1 VKRELKI
8 FACMVAVFVAAYFL
22 PLSDPAVKGAV
33 VEAFK
38 LLQWYAREHTLACV
52 VPALF
57 IAGGIIT
64 FLSQAQVLRHMGPRS
79 NKLVAY
85 SVASVSGAVLAV
97 CSCSVLPIFA
107 GIYRLGAGLG
117 PASAF
122 LYSGPA
128 INILAIFL
136 TARVLGLPLGV
147 ARAVG
152 AVAFAFVVG
161 LAMAA
166 TFRKGEREKAQAALQ
181 MPEPE
186 APRRPLWK
194 TALFFGGM
202 VAFLVFSDW
211 YNPGD
216 VSVRTTGGERF
227 RAVRLQEM
235 KDETV
240 FQLREDWDDYASG
253 EKITLAKA
261 AIADVEEAKTWVIA
275 VHRVKWY
282 LAAVMATAVGLM
294 VWRWFAWD
302 EVKQWLHN
310 TWGFAK
316 LLVPLLFGGVFVV
329 GFVGTLLPERTVAGL
344 VGDNSLR
351 SNLVASVVGAFWYF
365 ATLTE
370 IPICQA
376 LGKLG
381 MHSGPMLAL
390 LLAGPALSL
399 PNMLVIRSVMG
410 NRKTLAFLLLVVVMA
425 TISGMIFGAVWQR

>member
-1 VKRELKI
+1 MKRELKI
-8 FACMVAVFVAAYFL
+8 FVGMLAVFVAAYFL
-22 PLSDPAVKGAV
+22 PLSDPGVTGAV

-64 FLSQAQVLRHMGPRS
+64 FLSQGSVMRHLGPRS
-79 NKLVAY
+79 NKLAAY

-136 TARVLGLPLGV
+136 TARVLGLSLGI

-166 TFRKGEREKAQAALQ
+166 IFRKGEREKVRAALQ

-186 APRRPLWK
+186 PSRRPLWK
-194 TALFFGGM
+194 TALFFAGM

-216 VSVRTTGGERF
+216 VVVRTAGGQQF
-227 RAVRLQEM
+227 RAVRLQET

-240 FQLREDWDDYASG
+240 FQLEQDWGRHASG
-253 EKITLAKA
+253 EKLTLARA
-261 AIADVEEAKTWVIA
+261 EIDTVEEAKTWVIA
-275 VHRVKWY
+275 VHYAKWY
-282 LAAVMATAVGLM
+282 LAGAVALAVGLM

-329 GFVGTLLPERTVAGL
+329 GFVGTLLPERHVAAL

-425 TISGMIFGAVWQR
+425 MISGMIFGAAWQR